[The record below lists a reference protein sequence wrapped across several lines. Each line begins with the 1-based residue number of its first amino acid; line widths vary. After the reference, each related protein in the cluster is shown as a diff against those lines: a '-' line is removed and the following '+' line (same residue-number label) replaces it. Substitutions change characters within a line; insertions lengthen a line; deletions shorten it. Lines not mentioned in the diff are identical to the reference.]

1 MPISIL
7 TKKFKM
13 SKYSSTYLSHDI
25 CYLLF
30 ALRER
35 SIPLRLSPRR
45 GLRSTCYLQ
54 TESLPLL
61 QFALDELWRERTP
74 GKITLANYQ
83 ENISGLGAILGKKK
97 LNLLIKH

>member
-1 MPISIL
+1 
-7 TKKFKM
+7 M

-25 CYLLF
+25 CYLL
-30 ALRER
+30 
-35 SIPLRLSPRR
+35 
-45 GLRSTCYLQ
+45 
-54 TESLPLL
+54 
-61 QFALDELWRERTP
+61 FALDELWRERTP